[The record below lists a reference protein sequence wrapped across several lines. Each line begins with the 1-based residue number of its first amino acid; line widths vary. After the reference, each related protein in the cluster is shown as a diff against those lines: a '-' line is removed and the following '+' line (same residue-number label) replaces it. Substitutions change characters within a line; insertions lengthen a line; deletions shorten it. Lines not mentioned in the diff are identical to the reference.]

1 MKFLRSPSHKSK
13 RESSTDDGEPVAK
26 RQRKQFVQFPAFKE
40 PSIPAGEDE
49 HSYKR
54 NQKMLLSQERKLNP
68 DKHTVSVLMQRT
80 FAFRRRDLLK
90 NSYPITEVLKMYP
103 SLMRIDQVHI

>member
-1 MKFLRSPSHKSK
+1 MKPK
-13 RESSTDDGEPVAK
+13 RESTTDDEVPEAK
-26 RQRKQFVQFPAFKE
+26 RVRKQFVQYPAFKE

-54 NQKMLLSQERKLNP
+54 NQKLLLSEERKLNP
-68 DKHTVSVLMQRT
+68 NKQMVCVLMGRT

-90 NSYPITEVLKMYP
+90 NPYPITEVLKMYP
-103 SLMRIDQVHI
+103 SLRRIDQVHTHLTYK